1 MGTRYAQGLLDRILS
16 NFLKV
21 AFISGAAF
29 FLATS
34 PSCHGMLFFFMP
46 HNVAYFLSEQASLHP
61 DDAAVRAPVGRGAKG
76 TIRYVERSFAELDA
90 EASAT
95 AHYFTGK
102 GIRRGTRVLLM
113 VKPGLDLIRIVFAL
127 FRIGAV
133 PIVIDPGMGLMR
145 FLRCVRH
152 SKPEAVVGV
161 PAAIW
166 VARLFR
172 PSFRGVSVKLSV
184 GDGFEK
190 QIAQFSGQGGF
201 PVVDSAE
208 DELAAVLFTSGSTG
222 PAKGVCYAHG
232 MFVAQVEA
240 IRAQYGIEPG
250 EIDLPMLPVFALFN
264 PALGMCTVVPEM
276 NPSRPATVDPE
287 KIVRAIQQNSVTN
300 SFGSPALWT
309 KIARYCEAHA
319 VTLPSV
325 RRILMAGAPVP
336 PALMQQMET
345 IIPNGEI
352 YTPYGATEALPVS
365 SISATDVLRETA
377 VLTALGDGTCVGH
390 PLPGVDVRIVQPVNR
405 PIPNIEDAVAL
416 PSGEIGE
423 IIVRG
428 PSVTHSYDKRPDAD
442 ADSKIQDGDG
452 HWHRMGDLG
461 WISAAGRLWF
471 CGRKVERVLTAEGPL
486 YTDCCE
492 AIFNAHPK
500 VFRSALIDIGGG
512 RPAMVIEPEAG
523 AFPVGDS
530 GRTAFIAGLLE
541 HAQSNAMTIGIER
554 FFFEK
559 SFPVDVRHNAK
570 IHRLSLARKFA
581 ER

>member
-1 MGTRYAQGLLDRILS
+1 
-16 NFLKV
+16 
-21 AFISGAAF
+21 
-29 FLATS
+29 
-34 PSCHGMLFFFMP
+34 MP
-46 HNVAYFLSEQASLHP
+46 HNVAYFLAEQAAQHP
-61 DDAAVRAPVGRGAKG
+61 DIAAVRAPAGREPDGA
-76 TIRYVERSFAELDA
+76 IRYIERSFSQLDA

-95 AHYFTGK
+95 AHYFTAR
-102 GIRRGTRVLLM
+102 GIVRGTRVLLM

-127 FRIGAV
+127 FRMGAV
-133 PIVIDPGMGLMR
+133 PIVIDPGMGLKR

-152 SKPEAVVGV
+152 SQPEAVVGI

-166 VARLFR
+166 ISRIFR

-184 GDGFEK
+184 SSGFEK
-190 QIAQFSGQGGF
+190 QIAQFTGQGDF
-201 PVVDSAE
+201 PVVDSAA

-232 MFVAQVEA
+232 MFVAQVDA

-250 EIDLPMLPVFALFN
+250 EVDLPMLPVFALFN

-287 KIVRAIQQNSVTN
+287 KIVRAIQQNAVTN

-309 KIARYCEAHA
+309 KIARYCEAHSI
-319 VTLPSV
+319 TLPSV

-336 PALMQQMET
+336 PALMRQMEA

-352 YTPYGATEALPVS
+352 HTPYGATEALPVS
-365 SISATDVLRETA
+365 SIASTEVLSETA
-377 VLTALGDGTCVGH
+377 VRTALGDGTCVGA
-390 PLPGVDVRIVQPVNR
+390 PLPGVDVRIVEPVDGA
-405 PIPNIEDAVAL
+405 IETIDQIVEL
-416 PSGEIGE
+416 PVGAIGE

-428 PSVTHSYDKRPDAD
+428 PSVTRGYDKRPDAD
-442 ADSKIQDGDG
+442 ADSKIADGEG

-461 WISAAGRLWF
+461 WIGEAGRLWF
-471 CGRKVERVLTAEGPL
+471 CGRKIEHVRTGDGPL

-492 AIFNAHPK
+492 AIFNAHPQ
-500 VFRSALIDIGGG
+500 VFRSALIDVGGG
-512 RPAMVIEPEAG
+512 RPAMVIEPEVDAY
-523 AFPVGDS
+523 PSGDAAKAEFVAS
-530 GRTAFIAGLLE
+530 LHEIARA
-541 HAQSNAMTIGIER
+541 HAMTSGIAV

-570 IHRLSLARKFA
+570 IHRLSLAKKFA
-581 ER
+581 QQ

>member
-1 MGTRYAQGLLDRILS
+1 
-16 NFLKV
+16 
-21 AFISGAAF
+21 
-29 FLATS
+29 
-34 PSCHGMLFFFMP
+34 MP
-46 HNVAYFLSEQASLHP
+46 HNVAYFLSEQAKLHP
-61 DDAAVRAPVGRGAKG
+61 NAAAVRAPVGRASGGA
-76 TIRYVERSFAELDA
+76 IRYVERSFAELDA

-95 AHYFTGK
+95 AYYYTDK
-102 GIRRGTRVLLM
+102 GIQRGTRVLLM

-133 PIVIDPGMGLMR
+133 PIVIDPGMGLRR
-145 FLRCVRH
+145 FLRCVQH
-152 SKPEAVVGV
+152 SEPTAVVGI

-172 PSFRGVSVKLSV
+172 PSFRGVSVKVSV
-184 GDGFEK
+184 GAGFEA
-190 QIAQFSGQGGF
+190 QIGQFTEQGDF
-201 PVVDSAE
+201 PVVDSGE

-240 IRAQYGIEPG
+240 IRAQYGIEPS
-250 EIDLPMLPVFALFN
+250 EVDLPMLPVFALFN

-287 KIVRAIQQNSVTN
+287 KIVRAIQQNAVSN

-336 PALMQQMET
+336 PALMQQMEA

-352 YTPYGATEALPVS
+352 HTPYGATEALPVS
-365 SISATDVLRETA
+365 SIASTEVLSQTA
-377 VLTALGDGTCVGH
+377 AHTALGEGTCVGK
-390 PLPGVDVRIVQPVNR
+390 PLPGVDVSIIEPVDGPIETIDKIVK
-405 PIPNIEDAVAL
+405 L
-416 PSGEIGE
+416 PTGKIGE

-428 PSVTHSYDKRPDAD
+428 PSVTRGYDKRPDAD
-442 ADSKIQDGDG
+442 AGAKVRDGDG
-452 HWHRMGDLG
+452 HWHRMGDMG
-461 WISAAGRLWF
+461 WMSAAGQLWF
-471 CGRKVERVLTAEGPL
+471 CGRKIERVLTPEGPL

-492 AIFNAHPK
+492 AIFNAHPQ
-500 VFRSALIDIGGG
+500 VFRSALIDVGGG
-512 RPAMVIEPEAG
+512 RPAIVIEPEAG
-523 AFPVGDS
+523 AFPRSDS
-530 GRTAFIAGLLE
+530 DRAGFIASLRE
-541 HAQSNAMTIGIER
+541 CAQSNVMTMSIER
-554 FFFEK
+554 FFFER

-581 ER
+581 VR

>member
-1 MGTRYAQGLLDRILS
+1 MVLLL
-16 NFLKV
+16 
-21 AFISGAAF
+21 
-29 FLATS
+29 
-34 PSCHGMLFFFMP
+34 MP
-46 HNVAYFLSEQASLHP
+46 HNVAYFLSEQAAQHP
-61 DDAAVRAPVGRGAKG
+61 ELAAVRAAVGREADGA
-76 TIRYVERSFAELDA
+76 IRYVARSFSELDA

-95 AHYFTGK
+95 AHYFAAK
-102 GIRRGTRVLLM
+102 GICRGTRVLLM

-127 FRIGAV
+127 FRMGAV
-133 PIVIDPGMGLMR
+133 PIVIDPGMGLKR

-152 SKPEAVVGV
+152 SQPEALVGI

-166 VARLFR
+166 VSRFFR
-172 PSFRGVSVKLSV
+172 PSFRGVSSKVLV
-184 GDGFEK
+184 GSGFEK
-190 QIAQFSGQGGF
+190 QIAQFTDLGDF

-240 IRAQYGIEPG
+240 IRAQYGIEAG
-250 EIDLPMLPVFALFN
+250 EVDLPMLPVFALFN

-309 KIARYCEAHA
+309 KIARYCEANS

-336 PALMQQMET
+336 PALMHQMEA

-352 YTPYGATEALPVS
+352 HTPYGATEALPVS
-365 SISATDVLRETA
+365 SIASTEVLSETA
-377 VLTALGDGTCVGH
+377 VRTAQGDGTCVGR
-390 PLPGVDVRIVQPVNR
+390 PLPGVDVRIVEQVDGAIATFEEIVELPVG
-405 PIPNIEDAVAL
+405 A
-416 PSGEIGE
+416 IGE

-428 PSVTHSYDKRPDAD
+428 PSVTRGYDKLPDAD
-442 ADSKIQDGDG
+442 ADSKIADGER

-461 WISAAGRLWF
+461 WIGDTGRLWF
-471 CGRKVERVLTAEGPL
+471 CGRKVEHVRTADGPL

-492 AIFNAHPK
+492 AIFNAHPQ
-500 VFRSALIDIGGG
+500 VFRSALIDVGGG
-512 RPAMVIEPEAG
+512 RPAIVIEPEAG
-523 AFPVGDS
+523 AYPSSSAAKREFVES
-530 GRTAFIAGLLE
+530 LRVI
-541 HAQSNAMTIGIER
+541 AQSHAMTSGIDT

-559 SFPVDVRHNAK
+559 AFPVDVRHNAK
-570 IHRLSLARKFA
+570 IHRLSLAKKFGDA
-581 ER
+581 

>member
-1 MGTRYAQGLLDRILS
+1 
-16 NFLKV
+16 
-21 AFISGAAF
+21 
-29 FLATS
+29 
-34 PSCHGMLFFFMP
+34 
-46 HNVAYFLSEQASLHP
+46 
-61 DDAAVRAPVGRGAKG
+61 
-76 TIRYVERSFAELDA
+76 
-90 EASAT
+90 
-95 AHYFTGK
+95 
-102 GIRRGTRVLLM
+102 M

-127 FRIGAV
+127 FRMGAV
-133 PIVIDPGMGLMR
+133 PIVIDPGMGLKR

-152 SKPEAVVGV
+152 SQPQAVVGI

-172 PSFRGVSVKLSV
+172 PSFSGVSVKLSV
-184 GDGFEK
+184 GSGFE
-190 QIAQFSGQGGF
+190 QTIAQYNAQGDF

-208 DELAAVLFTSGSTG
+208 EELAAVLFTSGSTG

-240 IRAQYGIEPG
+240 IRAQYGIAPG
-250 EIDLPMLPVFALFN
+250 EVDLPMLPVFALFN

-336 PALMQQMET
+336 PALMRQMEA
-345 IIPNGEI
+345 IIPNGKI
-352 YTPYGATEALPVS
+352 HTPYGATEALPVS
-365 SISATDVLRETA
+365 SIASTEVLSETA
-377 VLTALGDGTCVGH
+377 GRTALGDGTCVGT
-390 PLPGVDVRIVQPVNR
+390 PLPGVDVRIIEPVDG
-405 PIPNIEDAVAL
+405 PIATLAEIVEL
-416 PSGEIGE
+416 PVGAIGE

-428 PSVTHSYDKRPDAD
+428 PSVTRSYDKRPDAD
-442 ADSKIQDGDG
+442 ADSKIADGEW

-461 WISAAGRLWF
+461 WIGEAGHLWF
-471 CGRKVERVLTAEGPL
+471 CGRKIEHVQTAEGPL

-492 AIFNAHPK
+492 AIFNAHPH
-500 VFRSALIDIGGG
+500 VFRSALIDVGGG
-512 RPAMVIEPEAG
+512 RPAIVIEPEAG
-523 AFPVGDS
+523 AFPAGDS
-530 GRTAFIAGLLE
+530 ARAEFIESLRE
-541 HAQSNAMTIGIER
+541 IAQQHAMTNGIDA
-554 FFFEK
+554 FYFEK

-581 ER
+581 GA